1 VHEQEKQVQR
11 DPGVTSRHEGK
22 DYEQDVQERAT
33 DDRSQ
38 QRSEQPPQQMVDEQ
52 RATGQMYH
60 ESPRQEGG
68 QLRDT
73 GGGQREHM
81 NFQGIPQDDE
91 GVANHPPPKVPGG
104 GSEG

>member
-1 VHEQEKQVQR
+1 MHEQEKQVQR
-11 DPGVTSRHEGK
+11 DTGVTSRQEGK
-22 DYEQDVQERAT
+22 DYEPDVQERAT

-52 RATGQMYH
+52 R
-60 ESPRQEGG
+60 
-68 QLRDT
+68 DT

-91 GVANHPPPKVPGG
+91 GVANQPPPRVPGG
-104 GSEG
+104 GNEG